1 MSVSIPPPQTR
12 WAAFGAAL
20 PVALLAFGTYFCM
33 YAFRKPFAAASY
45 PGAELLG
52 VELKTAYILAQ
63 VIGYAASKL
72 IGIRVGA
79 ESNKAQRL
87 RLLLG
92 LVFAAEVALLAF
104 ALLPIPLKPLAM
116 LLNGLPLGM
125 VWGLVVRYLEGR
137 RSTEALLAGLSAS
150 FIVASGF
157 VKDVGRWLLGD
168 LHVPEYWMPA
178 AVGLLFLAPFALFA
192 RSLHGIADP
201 DASDRAL
208 RAPRTAMN
216 AAERRDFTQKTWPGL
231 AALLLTYLALTAFRD
246 YRDNFGIELFAEL
259 SVSENGAFT
268 RTEVPVALVVVL
280 SVGLL
285 GIFQRPLSGLVAT
298 FAVMLAGLV
307 TIGCASALHDAAL
320 IGPRAWMIAIG
331 IGVYLAYV
339 PASSFLF
346 DRIMA
351 ATRFAGTAVFAIN
364 LADAV
369 GYFGSVGLQLYKDLA
384 AHGSSRYGFFRG
396 VCYVLCLGGSA
407 LLAFSALYFTRLGRK
422 SWAQTNQDSAS
433 PAKSAI

>member
-1 MSVSIPPPQTR
+1 MSAAAPTPESR
-12 WAAFGAAL
+12 LAAFGNVL
-20 PVALLAFGTYFCM
+20 PIALLAFGTYFCM
-33 YAFRKPFAAASY
+33 YAFRKPFAAAGY
-45 PGAELLG
+45 AGPLLFG

-72 IGIRVGA
+72 IGIKVGA
-79 ESNKAQRL
+79 ESNKSRRL

-92 LVFAAEVALLAF
+92 LVLGAQLALVAF
-104 ALLPIPLKPLAM
+104 ALLPQPLKPLAM

-137 RSTEALLAGLSAS
+137 RSTDALLAGLSAS

-157 VKDVGRWLLGD
+157 VKDAGRWLLNDVG
-168 LHVPEYWMPA
+168 VNEYWMPA
-178 AVGLLFLAPFALFA
+178 LVGLLFLGPFALLA
-192 RSLHGIADP
+192 RLLHGTPEPSVA
-201 DASDRAL
+201 DRAA
-208 RAPRTAMN
+208 RAPRTEMSGP
-216 AAERRDFTQKTWPGL
+216 ERRSFVARTWPGL
-231 AALLLTYLALTAFRD
+231 CALLLTYLALTAFRD
-246 YRDNFGIELFAEL
+246 YRDNFGVELFAEL
-259 SVSENGAFT
+259 GVNERGAFT

-285 GIFQRPLSGLVAT
+285 GIFQRPLSGLIAT
-298 FAVMLAGLV
+298 FSVMLAGLA
-307 TIGCASALHDAAL
+307 TIGGASLLYDAGL
-320 IGPRAWMIAIG
+320 LGPRAWMIAIG

-384 AHGSSRYGFFRG
+384 AASSTRYGFFRD
-396 VCYVLCLGGSA
+396 VCYALCIGGS
-407 LLAFSALYFTRLGRK
+407 LLLCFSAVYFVRLGRR
-422 SWAQTNQDSAS
+422 NQ
-433 PAKSAI
+433 PPE